1 VDHSWS
7 GHWGAAASTRLGGAH
22 RRGRNTDG
30 SPKRGRRCDPAR
42 RGRGGEEHAT
52 HGHGGGGA
60 TVGCRGWARGS
71 SQSMVARHTKEARA
85 GARLVVVAMAGGE
98 ATTQHNTTGRRDG
111 ERAIGMGA
119 WSGMRLL
126 EASAARAIDASRAK
140 VKRVHDLYLGVNS
153 NGGGSAGLL
162 RMRVG
167 EGFFK

>member
-1 VDHSWS
+1 
-7 GHWGAAASTRLGGAH
+7 
-22 RRGRNTDG
+22 
-30 SPKRGRRCDPAR
+30 
-42 RGRGGEEHAT
+42 
-52 HGHGGGGA
+52 
-60 TVGCRGWARGS
+60 
-71 SQSMVARHTKEARA
+71 M
-85 GARLVVVAMAGGE
+85 VVAMAGGE

-126 EASAARAIDASRAK
+126 EASAARAIDASRDK

-153 NGGGSAGLL
+153 NGGGSVGLL

>member
-1 VDHSWS
+1 MGREHVTLDNGETTLWIIA
-7 GHWGAAASTRLGGAH
+7 GAGTGEL
-22 RRGRNTDG
+22 RRR
-30 SPKRGRRCDPAR
+30 
-42 RGRGGEEHAT
+42 
-52 HGHGGGGA
+52 
-60 TVGCRGWARGS
+60 RGWAGLTGEDVTPTARRNVDGGVTQQGGVGAAKS
-71 SQSMVARHTKEARA
+71 TRRMAMAVAARLWAA
-85 GARLVVVAMAGGE
+85 GAGRE

-126 EASAARAIDASRAK
+126 EASAARAIDASRDK

-153 NGGGSAGLL
+153 NGGGSVGLL